1 MPDDQRPAGDQPG
14 DAAPE
19 APAPITCSGGIRL
32 PLPSPAF
39 PKE

>member
-1 MPDDQRPAGDQPG
+1 MHDDQPASGEPNTE
-14 DAAPE
+14 AAPA

-32 PLPSPAF
+32 PMPSPEL

>member
-1 MPDDQRPAGDQPG
+1 MPDVQPPEGDRPSGE
-14 DAAPE
+14 APE